1 MRFLKIL
8 IVFTLLMAFA
18 VTPVLADI
26 EIDTIQQNLMC
37 QCGCTMVLYSC
48 DCGTAEQMRGEIKT
62 MLGEGK
68 TQQQVLDY
76 YVGKYGEKVLAA
88 PTKQGFNLTAYITPF
103 LGIVVAGS
111 SIFLVLRQW
120 VFRGKSF
127 GAENQPTLVAGDEP
141 APLPMLTTREELRA
155 QLARDLENYEA

>member
-1 MRFLKIL
+1 MRFLKIMIAL
-8 IVFTLLMAFA
+8 ALLMTFTVAPA
-18 VTPVLADI
+18 WADSS
-26 EIDTIQQNLMC
+26 IDPIQQELMC

-68 TQQQVLDY
+68 NSQQILDY

-103 LGIVVAGS
+103 VAIVLAGGV
-111 SIFLVLRQW
+111 ILLILRQW
-120 VFRGKSF
+120 VFRSKNAPVEAPPALAAVEP
-127 GAENQPTLVAGDEP
+127 GASLGRTD
-141 APLPMLTTREELRA
+141 LRA
-155 QLARDLENYEA
+155 QMLRELESYD